1 MHKVAILASRY
12 TSLFE
17 LSCAVEL
24 FALPRPEFTAWYQA
38 EVVTFDANWLHA
50 TGGVQ
55 LKVKTVSD
63 LSEYN
68 TVIVPCWDT
77 VEVSVPEIIAV
88 AIRDFYQAGGRILSF
103 CSGAF
108 LLAEIGLLDGKSAT
122 THWRY
127 ADNFVARYP
136 NVKYADNVLYLLD
149 EKLGTSAGSAAAIDL
164 GLAVIRHD
172 FGNKVAN
179 RVARRMVLAA
189 HREGGQSQYA
199 EKPVAISI
207 NNFSNALDWAI
218 NHLDERISVME
229 LAKRANMSR
238 RSFDRHFR
246 NNFNVSAQQWLIQQ
260 RVQRAKEY
268 LEDSER
274 SIDQVAFA
282 VGFESALT
290 LRHHFRKLLG
300 TSPGNYRKQFQ

>member
-1 MHKVAILASRY
+1 MHKVAILANEY

-24 FALPRPEFTAWYQA
+24 FALPRPEFAAWYHTD
-38 EVVTFDANWLHA
+38 VVTFEEDWLHG
-50 TGGVQ
+50 TGDLL
-55 LKVKTVSD
+55 LKAKTINN
-63 LSEYN
+63 LSGYD
-68 TVIVPCWDT
+68 TVIVPCWNTIEPT
-77 VEVSVPEIIAV
+77 VPQKITLAFQQ
-88 AIRDFYQAGGRILSF
+88 FYQAGGRLLSF

-108 LLAEIGLLDGKSAT
+108 LLAEIGLLDHKSAT

-127 ADNFVARYP
+127 AENFVKRYP
-136 NVKYADNVLYLLD
+136 SIQYVDNVLYLLD
-149 EKLGTSAGSAAAIDL
+149 HKLGTSAGSAAAIDL

-179 RVARRMVLAA
+179 KVARRMVLAA

-199 EKPVAISI
+199 EKPVASST
-207 NNFSNALDWAI
+207 NHFSNALDWAL
-218 NHLDERISVME
+218 NHLNERISVME

-260 RVQRAKEY
+260 RIERAKEY
-268 LEDSER
+268 LEDSEK

-282 VGFESALT
+282 VGFETALT